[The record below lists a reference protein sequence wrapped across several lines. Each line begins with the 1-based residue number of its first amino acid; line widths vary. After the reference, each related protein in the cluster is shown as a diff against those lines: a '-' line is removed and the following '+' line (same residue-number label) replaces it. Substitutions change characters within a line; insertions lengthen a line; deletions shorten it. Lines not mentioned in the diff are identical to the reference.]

1 MPPEQVIQ
9 LGGTAGLIGM
19 LLYIVKRLW
28 DAHERE
34 DVAKEQRE
42 RENTALLRDLAGSV
56 RQLVEEKRPNR

>member
-56 RQLVEEKRPNR
+56 RQLVEEKRPSR